1 MAFNDHYEFF
11 RKDGGFMNEEF
22 NVLPLFGFEHT
33 SESRKSVE
41 NIGSK
46 TTATYQ
52 GNGKF
57 ELSTSAPNLYFK
69 HIGYDV
75 TYERK
80 KQPTGRALELEERF
94 EQLLKNK
101 GQKIDDTKYVSR
113 DLTTFYSRDNVR
125 PTPPFPEPNTKKFIL
140 GGIFSLVCMV
150 VAVILI
156 GIVFADKIEAMIP
169 EFMQN
174 MGLYSM
180 QVAYPVFMVLFGIA
194 ALCFFIAFK
203 KKKEYKARLE
213 KFNGRS
219 LKELSSSEIEELK
232 QKMISYA
239 KFRGEYDGE
248 MLDIVLE
255 MIEINNK
262 KIGY

>member
-1 MAFNDHYEFF
+1 
-11 RKDGGFMNEEF
+11 
-22 NVLPLFGFEHT
+22 
-33 SESRKSVE
+33 
-41 NIGSK
+41 
-46 TTATYQ
+46 
-52 GNGKF
+52 
-57 ELSTSAPNLYFK
+57 
-69 HIGYDV
+69 
-75 TYERK
+75 
-80 KQPTGRALELEERF
+80 
-94 EQLLKNK
+94 
-101 GQKIDDTKYVSR
+101 
-113 DLTTFYSRDNVR
+113 
-125 PTPPFPEPNTKKFIL
+125 
-140 GGIFSLVCMV
+140 MV

-180 QVAYPVFMVLFGIA
+180 QVAYPVFMVLFGVA